1 MSTVLGVVPTATD
14 CAAIEPT
21 ACGFWLVTT
30 VTAMVCVAVNLPS
43 LAVTVIVAA
52 PVATPVMVT
61 FAPETPTVA
70 LLVAEE
76 EAR

>member
-1 MSTVLGVVPTATD
+1 MATD
-14 CAAIEPT
+14 CAAIDPT
-21 ACGFWLVTT
+21 ACGFWFATT
-30 VTAMVCVAVNLPS
+30 VTSMVRVAVNLPS

-61 FAPETPTVA
+61 FELATVAVA

-76 EAR
+76 DAR